1 MNNRKMG
8 GGEFLATAIILIV
21 IGIGGLVWAAM

>member
-1 MNNRKMG
+1 MG
-8 GGEFLATAIILIV
+8 AGEFLATAIILIV

>member
-1 MNNRKMG
+1 VSDRKMG
-8 GGEFLATAIILIV
+8 AGEFLATAIILIV